1 MPDISWLASDN
12 VEFPPTHTALNDP
25 NGLLAAGGDLS
36 PERLLAAYKRGIFP
50 WFSDDQP
57 ILWWSPNPRT
67 VFFPKDIHISKSMAK
82 FIRKCDWQVR
92 LDSDFEQVVEA
103 CSASRDGQD
112 GTWICEDMKTAY
124 AELHNLG
131 FAHSIEVFQGD
142 ALIGGLYGIGLGRTF
157 FGESMFSNCSN
168 ASKYGFI
175 LFSRWALKSGFT
187 LIDGQVENPHLS
199 SLGAVTISREKFE
212 QALDLNTTPA
222 LIDSMQTSWAQANH
236 KTIAR
241 DGHIYS

>member
-1 MPDISWLASDN
+1 MPDIAWLASDN
-12 VEFPPTHTALNDP
+12 VEFPSTHYALDDP

-36 PERLLAAYKRGIFP
+36 PERLFAAYKRGIFP

-67 VFFPKDIHISKSMAK
+67 VFYPKDIHVSKSMAK

-92 LDSDFEQVVEA
+92 VNTAFNDVVEA
-103 CSASRDGQD
+103 CSASRADQA
-112 GTWICEDMKTAY
+112 GTWICEDMKYAY

-131 FAHSIEVFQGD
+131 FAHSIEVFQD
-142 ALIGGLYGIGLGRTF
+142 EALIGGLYGIGLGRTF
-157 FGESMFSNCSN
+157 YGESMFSTCSN

-175 LFSRWALKSGFT
+175 LFSRWAFNEGFT
-187 LIDGQVENPHLS
+187 LIDGQVENSHLS
-199 SLGAVTISREKFE
+199 SLGAVTISRERFE
-212 QALDLNTTPA
+212 QALDLNTTPT
-222 LIDSMQTSWAQANH
+222 LIDSMQTSWAQATH

-241 DGHIYS
+241 DGRIHS